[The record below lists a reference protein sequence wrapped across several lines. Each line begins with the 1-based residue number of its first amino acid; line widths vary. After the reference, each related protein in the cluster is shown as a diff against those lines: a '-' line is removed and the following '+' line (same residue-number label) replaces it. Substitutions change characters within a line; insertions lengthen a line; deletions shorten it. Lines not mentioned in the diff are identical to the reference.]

1 MSNKNNTFIDLTKQ
15 KIKEWGSRIAIDI
28 PDKTNSNIKNRF
40 KRKSIQKYQVGLIS
54 WVTCFGCFIQYLLY
68 DIREF
73 LTQQP
78 NENTQ
83 KLFKT
88 HSF

>member
-40 KRKSIQKYQVGLIS
+40 KRENIQKYQVGLIS
-54 WVTCFGCFIQYLLY
+54 WVTCFGWFIQYLLY

-73 LTQQP
+73 PTQQP